1 MRSVIEALPLTGA
14 ENAAAN
20 FNLVAKHLVEG
31 KERNAAAKAL
41 MKFPRPNWSADQ
53 AKPITDAVLAYAKT
67 VPAQNRSQQEYVE
80 IITAAKELAGLLP
93 PDEAKAVTKEL
104 RSVSVD
110 VFIVHTVHEQLR
122 FDTTKITVQAGKPF
136 EILFENDDVLPHN
149 FVIVPPGKH
158 MDIGT
163 AAMTMTPDKL
173 DKEGRAYIP
182 SGWEKQIL
190 AGTKLLE
197 PGQKET
203 LKLKAPGQPGDY
215 EFVCTFPGHAV
226 IMWGTL
232 VVTKDAE

>member
-1 MRSVIEALPLTGA
+1 M
-14 ENAAAN
+14 
-20 FNLVAKHLVEG
+20 
-31 KERNAAAKAL
+31 
-41 MKFPRPNWSADQ
+41 
-53 AKPITDAVLAYAKT
+53 
-67 VPAQNRSQQEYVE
+67 
-80 IITAAKELAGLLP
+80 
-93 PDEAKAVTKEL
+93 
-104 RSVSVD
+104 
-110 VFIVHTVHEQLR
+110 
-122 FDTTKITVQAGKPF
+122 QAGKPF

-173 DKEGRAYIP
+173 DKEGRAFIP
-182 SGWEKQIL
+182 NGWDKQIL
-190 AGTKLLE
+190 AATKLLE